1 MLERARLLIVDD
13 EAEVA
18 SDLRRD
24 LEELPGCQVATA
36 SSGEHALRLFEK
48 GPFDVL
54 ITDYN
59 MPGMDGLSLA
69 ARVRQLYPQTAIIL
83 VTGAAGM
90 LRQWSARA
98 FVQGILDKPVMPWQ
112 IRQVVSQV
120 LDGLA

>member
-13 EAEVA
+13 EAATA
-18 SDLRRD
+18 SDLRD

-36 SSGEHALRLFEK
+36 SSGEHALRLFAK